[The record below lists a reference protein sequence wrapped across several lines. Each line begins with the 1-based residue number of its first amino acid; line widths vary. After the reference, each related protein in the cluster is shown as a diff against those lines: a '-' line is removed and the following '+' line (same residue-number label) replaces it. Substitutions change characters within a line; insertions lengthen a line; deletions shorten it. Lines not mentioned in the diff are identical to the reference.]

1 MRKSASFLNV
11 RDEAALKDL
20 IENFD
25 LYVLNDL
32 TILERVNR
40 LYRQKLAENELLG
53 DFEQLNLQ
61 VTEVPIEVLEAAGV
75 SLKQLDQIKTLLK
88 IDPFIFT

>member
-1 MRKSASFLNV
+1 VCEALAKLMRKSASFLNV

-20 IENFD
+20 TENFD

-53 DFEQLNLQ
+53 DFE
-61 VTEVPIEVLEAAGV
+61 
-75 SLKQLDQIKTLLK
+75 
-88 IDPFIFT
+88 